1 MKEYLKLNVENY
13 NNFKSNDY
21 ILNDYDISDES
32 YLELANMM
40 NIKGEDDEDRI
51 KQASE
56 WFNENSSMNYDL
68 KVDKFYNETIS
79 RKDIHVYGT
88 IELNATYDDIGVY
101 AYIDIDCDEMYNVR
115 EAIEMAEEN
124 E

>member
-68 KVDKFYNETIS
+68 KVDKFYNGTIS